1 MKIRLTFLIVSLF
14 SCSLFGATIRG
25 TVYDGE
31 TKETLIAAAVVLEKT
46 SFHAITDSKGDYE
59 IKNLV
64 PGEYYIVV
72 TYLGYLTSRKK
83 IVVPANA
90 ESQRFN
96 FFLVQNA
103 MVLNEVN
110 ITGKF
115 NKGTDQNARAAE
127 KNASNVI
134 NVISAHT
141 IDLSPDLTAAQVA
154 QRVSGV
160 TLDRSGDGQ
169 NQYAIIRGI
178 EPRYNNTLVNGIK
191 IPSPDSKNRFI
202 PLDIIPSELLQ
213 EMQVTKALTPEM
225 EGDGIGGS
233 VNAIM
238 KDAPDALMVQAQLG
252 TGYNQFYFDNKFVTF
267 DKSSI
272 SFKDPDQLHGHYY
285 ASTQD
290 DFNRE
295 NLVFTSSQAW
305 PQAVGN
311 FTIGDRF
318 FKKRLGILLSVAD
331 QNTRSGSKSETNSF
345 YIDQFNNP
353 QSTDDIYREI
363 YLQSN
368 RLGINAKIDYVINGN
383 NKLSF
388 YNIYLNTTESQSRYI
403 ADTIMSGNGR
413 VGPGTGY
420 VSISQRSRMQ
430 IQTVESASL
439 MGSHMLWK
447 NVLIDW
453 SLVYSNATGQVP
465 DMAELNTYH
474 TVLQGGGWLNN
485 AEYLKTI
492 NHTWQKNID
501 QDYSAYANIAYN
513 FRIRHH
519 LFGIKGG
526 GLYRTKYRNNYQN
539 DYTLKPILDSLHQD
553 PPFTSVLT
561 AQVYPYQPVGNP
573 EYNTSNYTATERI
586 IAGYI
591 QASTMV
597 GNLQILGGVRYEST
611 EQSNKNLTVA
621 YPGYRQHFYYY
632 TDWLPSLHLAYSIGV
647 KQKIRL
653 SAYKAIARPNYY
665 ELIDYTV
672 IGDQNNV
679 SGNPN
684 LRHSKSW
691 NYDLRY
697 EFYPNAEDVI
707 MAGVFYKN
715 ITDPI
720 EQTLLANG
728 GQPLITYMNFGTASN
743 YGLELVLI
751 KYFRNFGLSG
761 NYTYTNS
768 SISSPKLYYVKSET
782 TGNDT
787 TSYINEKRPMQG
799 QSRHV
804 ANLSLLYRN
813 TKAGLNCQ
821 VSFLFQ
827 GNRIADISFYYKQ
840 DFYQKNYLDLSFSL
854 DKTIGKYFV
863 FFIKLSN
870 LLNSPNEL
878 RTQDNYFVEKYTY
891 GQSYLFGLKFKLK
904 T

>member
-1 MKIRLTFLIVSLF
+1 M
-14 SCSLFGATIRG
+14 
-25 TVYDGE
+25 
-31 TKETLIAAAVVLEKT
+31 
-46 SFHAITDSKGDYE
+46 
-59 IKNLV
+59 
-64 PGEYYIVV
+64 
-72 TYLGYLTSRKK
+72 
-83 IVVPANA
+83 
-90 ESQRFN
+90 
-96 FFLVQNA
+96 
-103 MVLNEVN
+103 
-110 ITGKF
+110 
-115 NKGTDQNARAAE
+115 
-127 KNASNVI
+127 
-134 NVISAHT
+134 
-141 IDLSPDLTAAQVA
+141 
-154 QRVSGV
+154 
-160 TLDRSGDGQ
+160 
-169 NQYAIIRGI
+169 
-178 EPRYNNTLVNGIK
+178 K

-238 KDAPDALMVQAQLG
+238 KDAPDALLIQAQIG
-252 TGYNQFYFDNKFVTF
+252 SGYNQFYFDNKFVSF
-267 DKSSI
+267 DRSSI

-290 DFNRE
+290 DFNRQ
-295 NLVFTSSQAW
+295 NLVFTNSQAW
-305 PQAVGN
+305 PQAMGN
-311 FTIGDRF
+311 FTFGERF
-318 FKKRLGILLSVAD
+318 FRKKLGILLSVAD
-331 QNTRSGSKSETNSF
+331 QNMASGSKSETNSF
-345 YIDQFNNP
+345 YIDQYNNP

-363 YLQSN
+363 SLRSN
-368 RLGINAKIDYVINGN
+368 RLGINSKIDYIINAN
-383 NKLSF
+383 NKISF
-388 YNIYLNTTESQSRYI
+388 YNIYLNTSESQSRFL
-403 ADTIMSGNGR
+403 ADTIISGNGR
-413 VGPGTGY
+413 TGPGTGY
-420 VSISQRSRMQ
+420 VSISQRSRLQ

-447 NVLIDW
+447 NIILDW

-474 TVLQGGGWLNN
+474 TVLQGGSWLNN

-492 NHTWQKNID
+492 THTWQKNVD

-513 FRIRHH
+513 FRIHHH
-519 LFGIKGG
+519 LFSMKAG
-526 GLYRTKYRNNYQN
+526 GLYRSKYRNNYQN
-539 DYTLKPILDSLHQD
+539 DYTLKPTLDSLHQD

-586 IAGYI
+586 VAGYV
-591 QASTMV
+591 QAGTMV

-611 EQSNKNLTVA
+611 EQSNRNLTVA

-632 TDWLPSLHLAYSIGV
+632 TDWLPSLHLAYSIGT
-647 KQKIRL
+647 KHKIRL

-665 ELIDYTV
+665 ELVDYTV

-697 EFYPNAEDVI
+697 EFYPDAEDVI

-728 GQPLITYMNFGTASN
+728 GQPLITYMNFGNATN

-751 KYFRNFGLSG
+751 KYFRNFGFSG

-768 SISSPKLYYVKSET
+768 SISTPKLYYVKSET

-787 TSYINEKRPMQG
+787 TSYVSEKRPMQG

-821 VSFLFQ
+821 LSFLFQ

-854 DKTIGKYFV
+854 DKTLGKYLV
-863 FFIKLSN
+863 IFIKLSN

-878 RTQDNYFVEKYTY
+878 KTQDGYFVEKYTY
-891 GQSYLFGLKFKLK
+891 GQSYIFGLKFKFK
-904 T
+904 S

>member
-1 MKIRLTFLIVSLF
+1 V
-14 SCSLFGATIRG
+14 
-25 TVYDGE
+25 
-31 TKETLIAAAVVLEKT
+31 
-46 SFHAITDSKGDYE
+46 
-59 IKNLV
+59 
-64 PGEYYIVV
+64 
-72 TYLGYLTSRKK
+72 
-83 IVVPANA
+83 
-90 ESQRFN
+90 
-96 FFLVQNA
+96 
-103 MVLNEVN
+103 
-110 ITGKF
+110 
-115 NKGTDQNARAAE
+115 
-127 KNASNVI
+127 
-134 NVISAHT
+134 
-141 IDLSPDLTAAQVA
+141 
-154 QRVSGV
+154 
-160 TLDRSGDGQ
+160 
-169 NQYAIIRGI
+169 
-178 EPRYNNTLVNGIK
+178 K

-238 KDAPDALMVQAQLG
+238 KDAPDALLIQAQIG
-252 TGYNQFYFDNKFVTF
+252 SGYNQFYFDNKFVSF
-267 DKSSI
+267 DRSSI

-290 DFNRE
+290 DFNRQ
-295 NLVFTSSQAW
+295 NLVFTNSQAW
-305 PQAVGN
+305 PQAMGN
-311 FTIGDRF
+311 FTFGERF
-318 FKKRLGILLSVAD
+318 FRKKLGILLSVAD
-331 QNTRSGSKSETNSF
+331 QNMASGSKSETNSF
-345 YIDQFNNP
+345 YIDQYNNP

-363 YLQSN
+363 SLRSN
-368 RLGINAKIDYVINGN
+368 RLGINSKIDYIINAN
-383 NKLSF
+383 NKISF
-388 YNIYLNTTESQSRYI
+388 YNIYLNTSESQSRFL
-403 ADTIMSGNGR
+403 ADTIISGNGR
-413 VGPGTGY
+413 TGPGTGY
-420 VSISQRSRMQ
+420 VSISQRSRLQ

-447 NVLIDW
+447 NIILDW

-474 TVLQGGGWLNN
+474 TVLQGGSWLNN

-492 NHTWQKNID
+492 THTWQKNVD

-513 FRIRHH
+513 FRIHHH
-519 LFGIKGG
+519 LFSMKAG
-526 GLYRTKYRNNYQN
+526 GLYRSKYRNNYQN
-539 DYTLKPILDSLHQD
+539 DYTLKPTLDSLHQD

-586 IAGYI
+586 VAGYV
-591 QASTMV
+591 QAGTMV

-611 EQSNKNLTVA
+611 EQSNRNLTVA

-632 TDWLPSLHLAYSIGV
+632 TDWLPSLHLAYSIGT
-647 KQKIRL
+647 KHKIRL

-665 ELIDYTV
+665 ELVDYTV

-697 EFYPNAEDVI
+697 EFYPDAEDVI

-728 GQPLITYMNFGTASN
+728 GQPLITYMNFGNATN

-751 KYFRNFGLSG
+751 KYFRNFGFSG

-768 SISSPKLYYVKSET
+768 SISTPKLYYVKSET

-787 TSYINEKRPMQG
+787 TSYVSEKRPMQG

-821 VSFLFQ
+821 LSFLFQ

-854 DKTIGKYFV
+854 DKTLGKYLV
-863 FFIKLSN
+863 IFIKLSN

-878 RTQDNYFVEKYTY
+878 KTQDGYFVEKYTY
-891 GQSYLFGLKFKLK
+891 GQSYIFGLKFKFK
-904 T
+904 S